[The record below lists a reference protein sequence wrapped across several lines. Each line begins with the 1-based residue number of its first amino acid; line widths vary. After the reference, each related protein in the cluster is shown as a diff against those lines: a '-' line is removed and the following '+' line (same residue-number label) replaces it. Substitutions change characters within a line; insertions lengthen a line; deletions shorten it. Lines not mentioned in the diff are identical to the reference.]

1 MRRARARAT
10 LPGRR
15 LEPAGA
21 GTEEDAVAQRTRRIK
36 SVEDSIRD
44 TDEPEHRLKKHL
56 SGLDLTVFGV
66 GVIIGT
72 GIFVLTGVV
81 ARDQSGP
88 AVAISFVIAGVVCGL
103 AAICYAE
110 FASTVPVAGSA
121 YTFSYATF
129 GEFIAWIIG
138 WDLVLELALGAATV
152 AVGWSGYLNQL
163 LDDLGIPLPTS
174 IAGEEATFN
183 IPAVVIVLVMT
194 TVLVLGI
201 KLSSRVT
208 SVIVAIKVAIVLLVI
223 AVGIFYVKA
232 ANYSPFVPPAQPA
245 APDASGWDAPVVQT
259 LFGFTQGTFGW
270 GGVIA
275 GAAVVFFAFIGFDI
289 VATAAEET
297 REPGRDLPRGILGSL
312 AICTVLYVAV
322 SLVVVG
328 MQKYTDLSADAPL
341 AGAFSDVGLPFFS
354 GVISVG
360 ALAGLT
366 SVVMILMLGQSRVLF
381 AMSRDH
387 LLPPVLAQVHPG
399 YGTPYKITIFT
410 GIFVAILA
418 AVVPLEELANLVN
431 IGTLFAFVL
440 VSIGVI
446 VLRRTRPDLPRAF
459 RVPLM
464 PLLPIVSALAC
475 FWLMLNLPGDT
486 WLRFFVWM
494 ALGVAL
500 YAFYGRRKSRF
511 NTPGDRE
518 DAAAANAARKA

>member
-1 MRRARARAT
+1 MT
-10 LPGRR
+10 
-15 LEPAGA
+15 AG
-21 GTEEDAVAQRTRRIK
+21 TRRIK

-44 TDEPEHRLKKHL
+44 TDEPEHRLRKHL
-56 SGLDLTVFGV
+56 SGLDLAVFGV

-103 AAICYAE
+103 AALCYAE

-183 IPAVVIVLVMT
+183 IPAIAIVALMT

-208 SVIVAIKVAIVLLVI
+208 AVIVVIKVAIVLLVI
-223 AVGIFYVKA
+223 AVGVFHVRA
-232 ANYSPFVPPAQPA
+232 ANYSPFVPPAEPA
-245 APDASGWDAPVVQT
+245 PAGASGWNAPLVQT
-259 LFGFTQGTFGW
+259 LFGFSPGVFGW

-297 REPGRDLPRGILGSL
+297 KNPGKDLPRGILGSL
-312 AICTVLYVAV
+312 AICTLLYVAV

-328 MQKYTDLSADAPL
+328 MQNYADLSADAPL
-341 AGAFSDVGLPFFS
+341 AEAFSSVGLPVFS
-354 GVISVG
+354 SVISIG

-387 LLPPVLAQVHPG
+387 LLPPALGGVHPRF
-399 YGTPYKITIFT
+399 GTPYKITIIT
-410 GIFVAILA
+410 GVFVAVLA
-418 AVVPLEELANLVN
+418 AVVPLEELATLVN

-440 VSIGVI
+440 VSIGVLI
-446 VLRRTRPDLPRAF
+446 LRRTRPELPRAF

-464 PLLPIVSALAC
+464 PVLPIVSAVAC
-475 FWLMLNLPGDT
+475 LWLMANLPGET
-486 WLRFFVWM
+486 WARFFVWM
-494 ALGVAL
+494 AIGVVI
-500 YAFYGRRKSRF
+500 YFVYGRRRSRF
-511 NTPGDRE
+511 TTPGDRE